1 MANTPLYEAMRELH
15 ETDPRTYTIEQLALA
30 GDVSK
35 QAYYKWLDRTETTN
49 DQLNKVLMEK
59 IKKLDNDHHHN
70 LGVKRMTM
78 YLNHDEEVVH
88 RINPKRVRR
97 LMRIG
102 GIRADIRK
110 ERHNRIRVNEMY
122 ITDNVMNQ
130 NFLATSPNQKWATD
144 MTELRYGHNFEYT
157 LKLSAVIDLY
167 GIYVLSFNVSE
178 TEITSAAIKTFERA
192 YQNTGNPE
200 DVLVHSDRGAAY
212 TSGAFKNYLGRHNA
226 NARRSMSRPGTPYDN
241 AIMEKFWND
250 FKVEW
255 WDKQHS
261 YTLKEAIEAIKAEI
275 DYFNLI
281 RRSET
286 INGHTPEKFRNMA
299 IYGGK
304 SA

>member
-1 MANTPLYEAMRELH
+1 M
-15 ETDPRTYTIEQLALA
+15 
-30 GDVSK
+30 G
-35 QAYYKWLDRTETTN
+35 
-49 DQLNKVLMEK
+49 K
-59 IKKLDNDHHHN
+59 IKELDKEHHHN
-70 LGVKRMTM
+70 LGVQRMTM
-78 YLNHDEEVVH
+78 YLNRDEEIDQ

-97 LMRIG
+97 LMHID

-110 ERHNRIRVNEMY
+110 KRHNRIKANEMY

-130 NFLATSPNQKWATD
+130 DFTTSSPNEKWATD
-144 MTELRYGHNFEYT
+144 MTELRYGRNLEHA

-167 GIYVLSFNVSE
+167 GTYVLSFNVSE
-178 TEITSAAIKTFERA
+178 TETTSAAIQTFEQA
-192 YQNTGNPE
+192 YQSAGNPE

-212 TSGAFKNYLGRHNA
+212 TSGAFQNYLGRH

-261 YTLKEAIEAIKAEI
+261 YTYEEAVEAIKAGI

-286 INGHTPEKFRNMA
+286 INSHTPEEFRNMA
-299 IYGGK
+299 IYGGI

>member
-1 MANTPLYEAMRELH
+1 MRELH
-15 ETDPRTYTIEQLALA
+15 ESDPRTYTIEQLASA
-30 GDVSK
+30 GEVSK
-35 QAYYKWLDRTETTN
+35 QSYYKWLNRTETAN
-49 DQLNKVLMEK
+49 DQLNEVLMGK
-59 IKKLDNDHHHN
+59 IKELDKKHHHN
-70 LGVKRMTM
+70 LGVQRMTM
-78 YLNHDEEVVH
+78 YLNRDEEIDQ

-97 LMRIG
+97 LMNID

-110 ERHNRIRVNEMY
+110 KRHNRIKANEMY

-130 NFLATSPNQKWATD
+130 DFTTSSPNEKWATD
-144 MTELRYGHNFEYT
+144 MTELRYGRNLEHA

-167 GIYVLSFNVSE
+167 GTYVLSFNVSE
-178 TEITSAAIKTFERA
+178 TETTSAAIQTFEQA
-192 YQNTGNPE
+192 YQSAGNPE

-212 TSGAFKNYLGRHNA
+212 TSGAFQNYLGRHT
-226 NARRSMSRPGTPYDN
+226 ARRSMSRPGTPYDN

-261 YTLKEAIEAIKAEI
+261 YTYEEAVEAIKAGI

-286 INGHTPEKFRNMA
+286 INSHTPEEFRNMA
-299 IYGGK
+299 IYGGI

>member
-1 MANTPLYEAMRELH
+1 MRELH
-15 ETDPRTYTIEQLALA
+15 ESDPRTYTIEQLASA
-30 GDVSK
+30 GEVSK
-35 QAYYKWLDRTETTN
+35 QSYYKWLNRTETAN
-49 DQLNKVLMEK
+49 DQLNEVLMGK
-59 IKKLDNDHHHN
+59 IKELDKEHHHN
-70 LGVKRMTM
+70 LGVQRMTM
-78 YLNHDEEVVH
+78 YLNRDEEIDQ

-97 LMRIG
+97 LMNID

-110 ERHNRIRVNEMY
+110 KRHNRIKANEMY
-122 ITDNVMNQ
+122 ITDNVMNKD
-130 NFLATSPNQKWATD
+130 FTTSSPNEKWATD
-144 MTELRYGHNFEYT
+144 MTELRYGRNLEHA

-167 GIYVLSFNVSE
+167 GTYVLSFNVSE
-178 TEITSAAIKTFERA
+178 TETTSAAIQTFEQA
-192 YQNTGNPE
+192 YQSAGNPE

-212 TSGAFKNYLGRHNA
+212 TSGAFQNYLGRH

-261 YTLKEAIEAIKAEI
+261 YTYEEAVEAIKAGI

-286 INGHTPEKFRNMA
+286 INSHTPEEFRNMA
-299 IYGGK
+299 IYGGI

>member
-1 MANTPLYEAMRELH
+1 MRELH
-15 ETDPRTYTIEQLALA
+15 ESNPRTYTIEQLASA
-30 GDVSK
+30 GEVSK
-35 QAYYKWLDRTETTN
+35 QSYYKWLNRTETAN
-49 DQLNKVLMEK
+49 DQLNEVLMGK
-59 IKKLDNDHHHN
+59 IKELDKEHHHN
-70 LGVKRMTM
+70 LGVQRMTM
-78 YLNHDEEVVH
+78 YLNRDEEIDQ

-97 LMRIG
+97 LMNID

-110 ERHNRIRVNEMY
+110 KRHNRIKANEMY

-130 NFLATSPNQKWATD
+130 DFTTSSPNEKWATD
-144 MTELRYGHNFEYT
+144 MTELRYGRNLEHA

-167 GIYVLSFNVSE
+167 GTYVLSFNVSE
-178 TEITSAAIKTFERA
+178 TETTSAAIQTFEQA
-192 YQNTGNPE
+192 YQSAGNPE

-212 TSGAFKNYLGRHNA
+212 TSGAFQNYLGRH

-261 YTLKEAIEAIKAEI
+261 YTYEEAVEAIKAGI

-286 INGHTPEKFRNMA
+286 INSHTPEEFRNMA
-299 IYGGK
+299 IYGGI

>member
-1 MANTPLYEAMRELH
+1 MRELH
-15 ETDPRTYTIEQLALA
+15 ESNPRTYTIEQLASA
-30 GDVSK
+30 GEVSK
-35 QAYYKWLDRTETTN
+35 QSYYKWLNRTETAN
-49 DQLNKVLMEK
+49 DQLNEVLMGK
-59 IKKLDNDHHHN
+59 IKELDKKHHHN
-70 LGVKRMTM
+70 LGVQRMTM
-78 YLNHDEEVVH
+78 YLNRDEEIDQ

-97 LMRIG
+97 LMHID

-110 ERHNRIRVNEMY
+110 KRHNRIKANEMY

-130 NFLATSPNQKWATD
+130 DFTTSSPNEKWATD
-144 MTELRYGHNFEYT
+144 MTELRYGRNLEHA

-167 GIYVLSFNVSE
+167 GTYVLSFNVSE
-178 TEITSAAIKTFERA
+178 TETTSAAIQTFEQA
-192 YQNTGNPE
+192 YQSAGNPE

-212 TSGAFKNYLGRHNA
+212 TSGAFQNYLGRH

-261 YTLKEAIEAIKAEI
+261 YTYEEAVEAIKAGI

-286 INGHTPEKFRNMA
+286 INSHTPEEFRNMA
-299 IYGGK
+299 IYGGI

>member
-1 MANTPLYEAMRELH
+1 MRELH
-15 ETDPRTYTIEQLALA
+15 ESDPRTYTIEQLASA
-30 GDVSK
+30 GEVSK
-35 QAYYKWLDRTETTN
+35 QSYYKWLNRTETAN
-49 DQLNKVLMEK
+49 DQLNEVLMGK
-59 IKKLDNDHHHN
+59 IKELDKEHHHN
-70 LGVKRMTM
+70 LGVQRMTM
-78 YLNHDEEVVH
+78 YLNRDEEIDQ

-97 LMRIG
+97 LMNID

-110 ERHNRIRVNEMY
+110 KRHNRIKANEMY

-130 NFLATSPNQKWATD
+130 DFTTSSPNEKWATD
-144 MTELRYGHNFEYT
+144 MTELRYGRNLEHA

-167 GIYVLSFNVSE
+167 GTYVLSFNVSE
-178 TEITSAAIKTFERA
+178 TETTSAAIQTFEQA
-192 YQNTGNPE
+192 YQSAGNPE

-212 TSGAFKNYLGRHNA
+212 TSGAFQNYLGRH

-261 YTLKEAIEAIKAEI
+261 YTYEEAVEAIKAGI

-286 INGHTPEKFRNMA
+286 INSHTPEEFRNMA
-299 IYGGK
+299 IYGGI